1 MEAFNAYIAMAP
13 AGLAVLAIA
22 ALVFPL
28 VLTQNRLR
36 ATKNELEQ
44 VRGGKIKLESVIASL
59 KTEVD
64 LASKARDESEANLNQ
79 AHSQIQKLNTELRDA

>member
-1 MEAFNAYIAMAP
+1 MEAFNASIAMARGGISGTSDRGSRFP
-13 AGLAVLAIA
+13 TGPYPKQIAG
-22 ALVFPL
+22 
-28 VLTQNRLR
+28 N
-36 ATKNELEQ
+36 KLEQ

>member
-1 MEAFNAYIAMAP
+1 MRTLQWLA

-64 LASKARDESEANLNQ
+64 LASKACEESEANLNQ

>member
-1 MEAFNAYIAMAP
+1 MEAFNAYIAMARGGISGTSDRGSRFP
-13 AGLAVLAIA
+13 TGPYPKQIAGNKKWTGAS
-22 ALVFPL
+22 PW
-28 VLTQNRLR
+28 
-36 ATKNELEQ
+36 
-44 VRGGKIKLESVIASL
+44 GKIKLESVIASL

>member
-1 MEAFNAYIAMAP
+1 MRTLQWLA

-44 VRGGKIKLESVIASL
+44 VRGAKSNWNRLSPV
-59 KTEVD
+59 
-64 LASKARDESEANLNQ
+64 
-79 AHSQIQKLNTELRDA
+79 